1 MAVCWAV
8 AGIANSSEAVMTGA
22 ESSFPVNDAS
32 ARRAMEFGITA
43 FFPLRVGRGM
53 VVDTK
58 PEWLR
63 PGPNNRSVIA
73 KAQQS
78 GKEFFLLDL
87 LHF

>member
-1 MAVCWAV
+1 
-8 AGIANSSEAVMTGA
+8 
-22 ESSFPVNDAS
+22 
-32 ARRAMEFGITA
+32 MEFGITA

-63 PGPNNRSVIA
+63 PDRNNRAVIA
-73 KAQQS
+73 KLQHLR
-78 GKEFFLLDL
+78 KEFFALDL